1 MEPGS
6 AKRRKIG
13 HSRGESA
20 VGNIDAAASSGLS
33 RGRAF
38 ILEAEEL
45 VDQVKLDYATALQGV
60 DSLLHKIK
68 GSIEAIEAHDALQI
82 ADAATKLEKKHKIQ
96 IPFPEPRP
104 SRESNYKVA
113 FAKPCQFN
121 VVGSYVSKTM
131 IRAQKSHAVD
141 MVVVIPGETLQEK
154 DYLDLRYF
162 YKRAYFLAVV
172 AAALQKDLADDGELS
187 YEYLNGNPL
196 CPVLSLKPKVRGETK
211 EGRLDYRVRIIPC
224 APDNFFPK
232 SKLHLGATL
241 VRKAGDDDESK
252 VATKPTPFYNSTV
265 VSESCFFPYLK
276 LLRQTEKKCAAFNK
290 ACILG
295 RVWLQQRG
303 LGSDMADGGFG
314 HFEWTVLL
322 ALLLQSG
329 DNTRGHAPLSTSL
342 SATQLFKAMVQ
353 FLAVTNLSEKPCVLG
368 TATVETET
376 AGPVLWDAARGLNV
390 AFKMS
395 NWSAGKLHQHAKWTR
410 SLLNDSTA
418 DQFTPTFILR
428 ADLPWQNYDLIA
440 HLKYDAKQDKTEPVD
455 CRGRLWEYSDK
466 AYRVLR
472 RALQDE
478 ELGERARSIH
488 LQLPKSSSWEL
499 AKKPSTRQN
508 HTIEIGVLFNAANMT
523 RAVDR
528 GPAAGPS
535 TEEKEECA
543 KFQRFWGEKSELR
556 RFEGDSIR
564 ETLIWSSTSAFDL
577 CEEIMRYILKLHLG
591 VGYLEDELTFYGDGF
606 TELIPIKTTDTSVF
620 NAARKAFSSFE
631 KDMRNLDDMPLHVR
645 QIAPICPEL
654 RHASVKVP
662 FSTVA
667 KSGPRPLECVIS
679 FEASGKWPESIVA
692 IQRTKIAFLRIM
704 GDLLERSKPG
714 EVRSYVGLESS
725 TTTNTELENLAYLDI
740 VYESGPAFRLR
751 IHSDLEEALLTR
763 QSHDK
768 TIDQHHRHQASVLL
782 SNFRRLYYHLP
793 LHTQSINT
801 FATRFPALSP
811 TIRLL
816 KHWFSSHKLS
826 SHFTPE
832 FIELVALHV
841 FLCPYPWDKPSSP
854 SVGLLRALLF
864 LSRWDWRSEPL
875 IVDTNGDMPSSERS
889 AISTRLEAWRKI
901 DPLMNHTVLFVA
913 TAQES
918 SGVAYTTVNGVAQ
931 PSKVVAARMTAL
943 AKTACRVIRE
953 EGVELDARRLFVPST
968 REYDVLLHLSPKAL
982 KGVARVYPSEDLLT
996 KSSSGSGSS
1005 KYKNL
1010 STTAGQDPLP
1020 LPAAPVDT
1028 LFERL
1033 EAIYGSG
1040 SAAPLVFFRGGGG
1053 GGGGGED
1060 DKVVGA
1066 IWNPTITLSRRSF
1079 KVNLGTSYKPVVVVG
1094 AGKKRKGG
1102 DGDEDGEENEKEE
1115 QLVEVNREAILSEI
1129 ARIGGD
1135 ILEKVEVQ
1143 MG

>member
-13 HSRGESA
+13 HSRGGESA

-45 VDQVKLDYATALQGV
+45 VDEVKLDYATALEGV

-82 ADAATKLEKKHKIQ
+82 AEAATKLEKKHKIQ

-104 SRESNYKVA
+104 SDKSNYKVA
-113 FAKPCQFN
+113 FAKPSQFN

-131 IRAQKSHAVD
+131 IKAQKSHAVD

-162 YKRAYFLAVV
+162 YKRAYFLGVV
-172 AAALQKDLADDGELS
+172 AAALQKDLAEDGELS
-187 YEYLNGNPL
+187 YEYLNGNTLSPI
-196 CPVLSLKPKVRGETK
+196 LSLKPKVEGEKK

-232 SKLHLGATL
+232 SKLDLGATL
-241 VRKAGDDDESK
+241 VRKAGGDESK
-252 VATKPTPFYNSTV
+252 AATKPTPFYNSTV

-276 LLRQTEKKCAAFNK
+276 LLRQTEKKCAAFKK

-314 HFEWTVLL
+314 HFEWAVLL

-329 DNTRGHAPLSTSL
+329 DSTKGHAPLSTSL

-353 FLAVTNLSEKPCVLG
+353 FLSVTNLSEKSCVLG
-368 TATVETET
+368 TAAVESET
-376 AGPVLWDAARGLNV
+376 AGPVLFDAVRGLNI

-395 NWSAGKLHQHAKWTR
+395 NWSAAKLHQHAKWTR

-418 DQFTPTFILR
+418 DQFTPTFILK

-440 HLKYDAKQDKTEPVD
+440 HLNYDGKQDKTEPID

-466 AYRVLR
+466 VHRVLK

-488 LQLPKSSSWEL
+488 IQLPKSSPWDL
-499 AKKPSTRQN
+499 TKKPSTKQN

-523 RAVDR
+523 RSVDR

-535 TEEKEECA
+535 NEEKEECA
-543 KFQRFWGEKSELR
+543 RFQRFWGEKSELR

-564 ETLIWSSTSAFDL
+564 ETLIWSSTSPFDL
-577 CEEIMRYILKLHLG
+577 CEEIMRYILKLHLR
-591 VGYLEDELTFYGDGF
+591 VGYLEDELTFHGDGF
-606 TELIPIKTTDTSVF
+606 TELIPIKPTDTSVF

-631 KDMRNLDDMPLHVR
+631 KDIRDLDDMPLHVR

-654 RHASVKVP
+654 RHASIKVP
-662 FSTVA
+662 FSTVT
-667 KSGPRPLECVIS
+667 KSGPRALECVIS

-692 IQRTKIAFLRIM
+692 IQRTKIAFLRMI

-740 VYESGPAFRLR
+740 VYESGPTFRLR

-801 FATRFPALSP
+801 FATRFPAFSP

-816 KHWFSSHKLS
+816 KHWFSSHKLA
-826 SHFTPE
+826 SHFTPD
-832 FIELVALHV
+832 FIELVALQT
-841 FLCPYPWDKPSSP
+841 FLSPYPWDAPSSP

-875 IVDTNGDMPSSERS
+875 IVDTNSDMPSSERS
-889 AISTRLEAWRKI
+889 AIATRLEAWRKI

-918 SGVAYTTVNGVAQ
+918 SGVAYTTVNGIAQ

-968 REYDVLLHLSPKAL
+968 KEYDVLMHLSPKAI
-982 KGVARVYPSEDLLT
+982 KAVSKVYPSEELT
-996 KSSSGSGSS
+996 SITAAKSSSGS

-1010 STTAGQDPLP
+1010 SATAGEDPLP
-1020 LPAAPVDT
+1020 LPSAPVDT
-1028 LFERL
+1028 FFEKL
-1033 EAIYGSG
+1033 EQVYGSG
-1040 SAAPLVFFRGGGG
+1040 SSAPLVFFRGG
-1053 GGGGGED
+1053 EEE
-1060 DKVVGA
+1060 KVVGA
-1066 IWNPTITLSRRSF
+1066 IWNPTLGRRGL
-1079 KVNLGTSYKPVVVVG
+1079 KVNLGTSYKPVKS
-1094 AGKKRKGG
+1094 AGKRKL
-1102 DGDEDGEENEKEE
+1102 DGDEKDGEEKAEE

-1129 ARIGGD
+1129 ARIGGELVER
-1135 ILEKVEVQ
+1135 IEVQ
-1143 MG
+1143 RE

>member
-6 AKRRKIG
+6 AKRRKTG

-45 VDQVKLDYATALQGV
+45 LDEVKLDYATALEGV

-68 GSIEAIEAHDALQI
+68 GSIEAIETHDALQI
-82 ADAATKLEKKHKIQ
+82 AEAATKLEKKHKIQ

-104 SRESNYKVA
+104 SKESNYKVA
-113 FAKPCQFN
+113 FAKPSQFN

-131 IRAQKSHAVD
+131 IKAQKSHAVD
-141 MVVVIPGETLQEK
+141 MVVVMPGETLQEK

-162 YKRAYFLAVV
+162 YKRAYFLGVV
-172 AAALQKDLADDGELS
+172 AASLQKHLAEDGELS

-196 CPVLSLKPKVRGETK
+196 SPILSLKPKVEGEKK

-241 VRKAGDDDESK
+241 VRKAGGEDK
-252 VATKPTPFYNSTV
+252 AATKPTPFYNSTV
-265 VSESCFFPYLK
+265 ISESCFFPYLK
-276 LLRQTEKKCAAFNK
+276 LLRQTEKKCAAFKK

-342 SATQLFKAMVQ
+342 SATQLFKAMIQ

-376 AGPVLWDAARGLNV
+376 AGPVLFDAARGLNV

-395 NWSAGKLHQHAKWTR
+395 NWSAGKLHQHARWTR
-410 SLLNDSTA
+410 NLLNDSTA
-418 DQFTPTFILR
+418 DQFTPTFILK

-440 HLKYDAKQDKTEPVD
+440 HLKYDAKQDRTQPTD
-455 CRGRLWEYSDK
+455 CRGRVWEYSDK
-466 AYRVLR
+466 AYRVLK

-488 LQLPKSSSWEL
+488 IQLPKSSSWEL
-499 AKKPSTRQN
+499 TKKPSTKQN
-508 HTIEIGVLFNAANMT
+508 HTVEIGVLFNAANMT

-535 TEEKEECA
+535 NEEKEECA

-577 CEEIMRYILKLHLG
+577 CEEIMRYILKLHLR
-591 VGYLEDELTFYGDGF
+591 VGYLEDELTFHGDGF

-631 KDMRNLDDMPLHVR
+631 KDIRNLDDMPLHVR

-662 FSTVA
+662 FSTVS

-692 IQRTKIAFLRIM
+692 IQRTKIAFLRMI

-826 SHFTPE
+826 SHFSPE
-832 FIELVALHV
+832 FIELVALQV

-864 LSRWDWRSEPL
+864 LSRWDWRSEAL
-875 IVDTNGDMPSSERS
+875 IVDTNGDMPSAERS

-968 REYDVLLHLSPKAL
+968 KEYDVLFHLSSKAL
-982 KGVARVYPSEDLLT
+982 KSVGKVYPGEDLTTTNT
-996 KSSSGSGSS
+996 KANGGS

-1010 STTAGQDPLP
+1010 STTAGEDPLP
-1020 LPAAPVDT
+1020 LPLSPIDT
-1028 LFERL
+1028 FFEKL

-1040 SAAPLVFFRGGGG
+1040 SSAPLVFFRGG
-1053 GGGGGED
+1053 ED
-1060 DKVVGA
+1060 EKVVGA
-1066 IWNPTITLSRRSF
+1066 IWNPTLGKRAF
-1079 KVNLGTSYKPVVVVG
+1079 KVNLGTSYKPVG
-1094 AGKKRKGG
+1094 AAGVSGKKRKGG
-1102 DGDEDGEENEKEE
+1102 DEDGEETENEGEVM
-1115 QLVEVNREAILSEI
+1115 VEVNRDAILSEI
-1129 ARIGGD
+1129 ARIGGEV
-1135 ILEKVEVQ
+1135 LERVEAQ
-1143 MG
+1143 RE

>member
-1 MEPGS
+1 MEPAS

-13 HSRGESA
+13 HSRGGESA

-45 VDQVKLDYATALQGV
+45 VDQVKLDYATALQAV

-104 SRESNYKVA
+104 SPESNYKVA
-113 FAKPCQFN
+113 FAKPSQFN

-131 IRAQKSHAVD
+131 IKAQKSHAVD

-162 YKRAYFLAVV
+162 YKRAYFLGVV

-196 CPVLSLKPKVRGETK
+196 SPILSLKPKVE
-211 EGRLDYRVRIIPC
+211 EGRLGYRVRIIPC
-224 APDNFFPK
+224 APDNLFPK

-241 VRKAGDDDESK
+241 VRKAGGDDESK
-252 VATKPTPFYNSTV
+252 AATKPTPFYNSTV
-265 VSESCFFPYLK
+265 VSDSCFFPYLK

-329 DNTRGHAPLSTSL
+329 DNSRLSTSL

-368 TATVETET
+368 TAMVETET
-376 AGPVLWDAARGLNV
+376 AGPVLLDAARGLNV

-440 HLKYDAKQDKTEPVD
+440 HLKYDGQQDKTEPVD

-499 AKKPSTRQN
+499 TKKPSTKQN

-535 TEEKEECA
+535 NEEKEECA
-543 KFQRFWGEKSELR
+543 KFQRFWGDKSELR

-577 CEEIMRYILKLHLG
+577 CEEMMRYILKLHLR

-631 KDMRNLDDMPLHVR
+631 KDMRTLDDMPLHVR

-662 FSTVA
+662 FSTVT

-832 FIELVALHV
+832 FIELVALQV

-889 AISTRLEAWRKI
+889 AISTRLEAWRKL

-931 PSKVVAARMTAL
+931 PSSKVVAARMTAL

-953 EGVELDARRLFVPST
+953 EEGVEQLDARRLFVPST
-968 REYDVLLHLSPKAL
+968 KEYDVLLHLSAKAL
-982 KGVARVYPSEDLLT
+982 KGGVARVYPGEDLT
-996 KSSSGSGSS
+996 SPSNKSSGSTS

-1010 STTAGQDPLP
+1010 SITTTAGEDPLP
-1020 LPAAPVDT
+1020 VPAAPVDT
-1028 LFERL
+1028 FFEKL
-1033 EAIYGSG
+1033 GQIYGSG
-1040 SAAPLVFFRGGGG
+1040 SSAPLVFFRGGGG
-1053 GGGGGED
+1053 ED
-1060 DKVVGA
+1060 EKVVGA
-1066 IWNPTITLSRRSF
+1066 IWNPTTLERRSF
-1079 KVNLGTSYKPVVVVG
+1079 KVNLGTCYKPVVG
-1094 AGKKRKGG
+1094 PGKKRKGG
-1102 DGDEDGEENEKEE
+1102 DEEEEE

-1135 ILEKVEVQ
+1135 ILERVEVQ
-1143 MG
+1143 QRD

>member
-13 HSRGESA
+13 HSRGGESA

-45 VDQVKLDYATALQGV
+45 VDEVKLDYATALEGV

-82 ADAATKLEKKHKIQ
+82 AEAATKLEKKHKIQ

-104 SRESNYKVA
+104 SDKSNYKVA
-113 FAKPCQFN
+113 FAKPSQFN

-131 IRAQKSHAVD
+131 IKAQKSHAVD

-162 YKRAYFLAVV
+162 YKRAYFLGVV

-187 YEYLNGNPL
+187 YEYLNGNTLSPI
-196 CPVLSLKPKVRGETK
+196 LSLKPKVEGEKK

-232 SKLHLGATL
+232 SKLHLSATL
-241 VRKAGDDDESK
+241 VRKAGGDESK
-252 VATKPTPFYNSTV
+252 AATKPTPFYNSTI

-276 LLRQTEKKCAAFNK
+276 LLRQTEKKCAAFKK

-314 HFEWTVLL
+314 HFEWAVLL

-329 DNTRGHAPLSTSL
+329 DSTKGHAPLSTSL

-353 FLAVTNLSEKPCVLG
+353 FLSVTNLSEKPCVLG
-368 TATVETET
+368 TATVESET
-376 AGPVLWDAARGLNV
+376 AGPVLFDAVRGLNV

-395 NWSAGKLHQHAKWTR
+395 NWSAAKLHQHAKWTR

-418 DQFTPTFILR
+418 DQFTPTFILK

-440 HLKYDAKQDKTEPVD
+440 HLNYDGKHDKTEPID
-455 CRGRLWEYSDK
+455 CRGRLWEYSGK
-466 AYRVLR
+466 VHRVLK

-478 ELGERARSIH
+478 ELGGRARSIH
-488 LQLPKSSSWEL
+488 IQLPKSSSWDLTKE
-499 AKKPSTRQN
+499 PSTKQN

-523 RAVDR
+523 RTVDR

-535 TEEKEECA
+535 NEEKEGCA

-564 ETLIWSSTSAFDL
+564 ETLIWSSTSPFDL
-577 CEEIMRYILKLHLG
+577 CEEIMRYILKLHLR
-591 VGYLEDELTFYGDGF
+591 VGYLEDELTFHGDGF
-606 TELIPIKTTDTSVF
+606 TELIPIKPTDTSVF

-631 KDMRNLDDMPLHVR
+631 KDIRDLDDMPLHVR

-662 FSTVA
+662 FSTVN

-692 IQRTKIAFLRIM
+692 IQRTKIAFLRMI

-725 TTTNTELENLAYLDI
+725 TTTNTELENLAYLDV
-740 VYESGPAFRLR
+740 VYESGPAFCLR

-801 FATRFPALSP
+801 FATRFPAFSP

-816 KHWFSSHKLS
+816 KHWFSSHKLA
-826 SHFTPE
+826 SHFTPD
-832 FIELVALHV
+832 FIELVALQT
-841 FLCPYPWDKPSSP
+841 FLSPYPWDAPSSP

-875 IVDTNGDMPSSERS
+875 IVDTNSDMPSSERS
-889 AISTRLEAWRKI
+889 AIATRLEAWRKI
-901 DPLMNHTVLFVA
+901 DPLMSHTVLFVA

-918 SGVAYTTVNGVAQ
+918 SGVAYTTVNGIAQ

-968 REYDVLLHLSPKAL
+968 KEYDVLLHLSPKAI
-982 KGVARVYPSEDLLT
+982 KAVSKVYPSEELT
-996 KSSSGSGSS
+996 STTAAKSSSGS

-1010 STTAGQDPLP
+1010 SATAGEDALP
-1020 LPAAPVDT
+1020 LPSAPVDT
-1028 LFERL
+1028 FFEKL
-1033 EAIYGSG
+1033 EQVYGSG
-1040 SAAPLVFFRGGGG
+1040 SSAPLVFFRGG
-1053 GGGGGED
+1053 EEE
-1060 DKVVGA
+1060 KVVGA
-1066 IWNPTITLSRRSF
+1066 IWNPTLGRRGLN
-1079 KVNLGTSYKPVVVVG
+1079 VNLGTSYKPVG
-1094 AGKKRKGG
+1094 AGGRKRKGG
-1102 DGDEDGEENEKEE
+1102 DEGGNDGKKEKEEE

-1129 ARIGGD
+1129 ARIGGELVER
-1135 ILEKVEVQ
+1135 IEVQ
-1143 MG
+1143 RE